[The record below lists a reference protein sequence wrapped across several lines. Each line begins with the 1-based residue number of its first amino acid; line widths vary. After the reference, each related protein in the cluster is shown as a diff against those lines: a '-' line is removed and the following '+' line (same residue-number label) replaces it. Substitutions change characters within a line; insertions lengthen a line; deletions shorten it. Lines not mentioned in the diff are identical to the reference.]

1 MIRIIVALCALLAAG
16 HALAQAPAQSPSCGA
31 RLFLSGY
38 FSTVHVF
45 DACTGAYLRDLDTNA
60 RILGPQAVKLGPDG
74 LIYVTSENT
83 QQILRYRNDTLE
95 FVDVFATLP
104 GADPTGFAFGPN
116 GDVYVAAY
124 KTSNVRRLSATGAA
138 IDVPV
143 PFRAAGLVGPD
154 NGITFGP
161 DGNLYVPGYDSN
173 SVVRYDPRTGATSV
187 AVPGR
192 AQGLGHTRGLLPER
206 DGTGILIT
214 GEGSNQLLRLDLATG
229 AVTVKN
235 GTLNQPTGL
244 DFAPDGSL
252 LVLERD
258 RVRKLDPAT
267 GAVLGVFIPA
277 GSAHVDFGTY
287 LAVIPFAEPA
297 AEGDGRRVLQR
308 GARSLFRQRAAG
320 RHRGARLRQPQGLGA
335 HRAHVQR
342 VPGAR
347 RPARARSA
355 ASTCR
360 PASGDSHFYS
370 ASPAECAEV
379 AAKFPAFVHESP
391 DVMHIAL
398 PDLATGECPAGLVK
412 VYRLWNNRADSNHR
426 YTADPAVKAAMV
438 AQGYVAEGYG
448 PDATI
453 MCAEA

>member
-16 HALAQAPAQSPSCGA
+16 HALAQSPAQSPSCGA

-124 KTSNVRRLSATGAA
+124 KTSDVRRLSATGTP
-138 IDVPV
+138 IDIPV
-143 PFRAAGLVGPD
+143 PARAAGLIGPD

-258 RVRKLDPAT
+258 RVRRLDPVT
-267 GAVLGVFIPA
+267 GAVLAVFIPA

-287 LAVIPFAEPA
+287 LAVIPFANPPTKATVVEYYNATLDHYFVSALPDDIA
-297 AEGDGRRVLQR
+297 ALDSGTLKGW
-308 GARSLFRQRAAG
+308 ARTGHTFNAFAA
-320 RHRGARLRQPQGLGA
+320 AA
-335 HRAHVQR
+335 
-342 VPGAR
+342 PGTS
-347 RPARARSA
+347 PV
-355 ASTCR
+355 CR
-360 PASGDSHFYS
+360 FYLPPSSGDSHFYS

-391 DVMHIAL
+391 EVMHIAL
-398 PDLATGECPAGLVK
+398 PDLATGECPAGLAR

>member
-16 HALAQAPAQSPSCGA
+16 HALAQSPAQSPSCGA

-45 DACTGAYLRDLDTNA
+45 DACTGAYLRDLDTNV

-124 KTSNVRRLSATGAA
+124 KTSNVRRLSAAGTA
-138 IDVPV
+138 IDIPV
-143 PFRAAGLVGPD
+143 PFRAAGLIGPD
-154 NGITFGP
+154 NGIAFGP

-192 AQGLGHTRGLLPER
+192 TQGLGHTRGLLPER

-277 GSAHVDFGTY
+277 GSAHFDFGTY
-287 LAVIPFAEPA
+287 LAVIPFANPPA
-297 AEGDGRRVLQR
+297 KATVVEYYN
-308 GARSLFRQRAAG
+308 AALD
-320 RHRGARLRQPQGLGA
+320 H
-335 HRAHVQR
+335 
-342 VPGAR
+342 
-347 RPARARSA
+347 
-355 ASTCR
+355 
-360 PASGDSHFYS
+360 Y
-370 ASPAECAEV
+370 
-379 AAKFPAFVHESP
+379 FV
-391 DVMHIAL
+391 IAL

-426 YTADPAVKAAMV
+426 YTTDRDQGGDGRAGFRRRGLRAGRDDHVRGGMTPASAATPPHRRS
-438 AQGYVAEGYG
+438 ANRR
-448 PDATI
+448 T
-453 MCAEA
+453 CARPR

>member
-1 MIRIIVALCALLAAG
+1 LTRFIVALCALLAAG
-16 HALAQAPAQSPSCGA
+16 MASAQAPSCGA

-38 FSTVHVF
+38 YSTVHVF
-45 DACTGAYLRDLDTNA
+45 DACSGAYLRDLDTNA
-60 RILGPQAVKLGPDG
+60 RIQGPQAVKLGPDG

-124 KTSNVRRLSATGAA
+124 KTSDVRRLSATGAA
-138 IDVPV
+138 IDIPV
-143 PFRAAGLVGPD
+143 PFRAAGLLGPD

-173 SVVRYDPRTGATSV
+173 SVVRHDPRTGATSV

-192 AQGLGHTRGLLPER
+192 TQGLGHTRGLLPER

-258 RVRKLDPAT
+258 RVRRLDAAT
-267 GAVLGVFIPA
+267 GAVVGVFIPA

-287 LAVIPFAEPA
+287 LAVIPVANPPPKATVVEFYNAALDHYFVSALPA
-297 AEGDGRRVLQR
+297 DIAALDSGNLKGWARTGRTFNAYA
-308 GARSLFRQRAAG
+308 GAAAG
-320 RHRGARLRQPQGLGA
+320 TSPVCRFYLP
-335 HRAHVQR
+335 
-342 VPGAR
+342 PG
-347 RPARARSA
+347 
-355 ASTCR
+355 
-360 PASGDSHFYS
+360 SGDSHFYS

-379 AAKFPAFVHESP
+379 AAKFPAFVYESP

-398 PDLATGECPAGLVK
+398 PDLATGECAAGLVK

-426 YTADPAVKAAMV
+426 YTTDAAVKAAMV

>member
-1 MIRIIVALCALLAAG
+1 M
-16 HALAQAPAQSPSCGA
+16 
-31 RLFLSGY
+31 
-38 FSTVHVF
+38 
-45 DACTGAYLRDLDTNA
+45 
-60 RILGPQAVKLGPDG
+60 
-74 LIYVTSENT
+74 
-83 QQILRYRNDTLE
+83 
-95 FVDVFATLP
+95 FATLP

-138 IDVPV
+138 IDIPV
-143 PFRAAGLVGPD
+143 PFRAAGLLGPD

-192 AQGLGHTRGLLPER
+192 TQGLGHTRGLLPER

-229 AVTVKN
+229 AVTVRN

-258 RVRKLDPAT
+258 RVRRLDPAT

-287 LAVIPFAEPA
+287 LAVIPFANPPPKATVVEFYNAALDHYFVSALPADIAALDSGNLKGWARTGRTFNAYAGAAAGDEPGLPLLPA
-297 AEGDGRRVLQR
+297 ARQRRLALLLGVARGVRGGRREVSGLRLRIARRDAHRAAGPRDRRVPGRPREGLPAVEQPRGFQSSLHDRRRGQGGDGRARLRR
-308 GARSLFRQRAAG
+308 GGLRAGRDDHVRGGVNAFWHRGGGVSRAAG
-320 RHRGARLRQPQGLGA
+320 RMSRRLHRIALRGVVQPRVPDPAGARQVGRYAG
-335 HRAHVQR
+335 
-342 VPGAR
+342 
-347 RPARARSA
+347 
-355 ASTCR
+355 T
-360 PASGDSHFYS
+360 
-370 ASPAECAEV
+370 V
-379 AAKFPAFVHESP
+379 A
-391 DVMHIAL
+391 
-398 PDLATGECPAGLVK
+398 
-412 VYRLWNNRADSNHR
+412 
-426 YTADPAVKAAMV
+426 
-438 AQGYVAEGYG
+438 
-448 PDATI
+448 
-453 MCAEA
+453 